1 MIMKKTYWQ
10 LLLLLVAF
18 LSMSSATLA
27 QGKEEIVEKKIEVK
41 RFWDLDIEEGDKTPY
56 LDREEYYNEQGE
68 LVEFKEFADKGKR
81 IKYWMKYT
89 FDKEGNLLEEITL
102 GPKGEQVEK
111 FVYKYEKGLRVER
124 LTYDSKN
131 RLKKRRTYEYQ
142 YRK

>member
-1 MIMKKTYWQ
+1 MAVAKLYWK
-10 LLLLLVAF
+10 LLFLVVALF
-18 LSMSSATLA
+18 VTSATSA
-27 QGKEEIVEKKIEVK
+27 QNQKEIVEKKIEVK
-41 RFWDLDIEEGDKTPY
+41 RFYDLNIEDGDKTPY

-68 LVEFKEFADKGKR
+68 LIEFKEFSEKGTKV
-81 IKYWMKYT
+81 KYWMKYQ

-102 GPKGEQVEK
+102 GSKGEQVEK
-111 FVYKYEKGLRVER
+111 FVYKYENGLRVER